1 MEYRKYLNNPKE
13 VRKEEMMIK
22 RDDIE
27 KNNKMV
33 YLDPNKSIVKLN
45 SNGLNTTT
53 KIQ

>member
-13 VRKEEMMIK
+13 VRKEEMIK

-45 SNGLNTTT
+45 LNSLNTT